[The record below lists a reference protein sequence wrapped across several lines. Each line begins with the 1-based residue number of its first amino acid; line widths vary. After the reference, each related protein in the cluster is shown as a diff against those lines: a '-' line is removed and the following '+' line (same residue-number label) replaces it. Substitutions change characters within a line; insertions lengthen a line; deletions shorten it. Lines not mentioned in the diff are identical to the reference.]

1 MGGKNNDMP
10 LQKISRGEMAAT
22 RGGGRGANPEYVS
35 FFRTLRPGD
44 GGRAIVAEEGVS
56 RPTLKKR
63 LDAAARE
70 AGVTITFHSSS
81 AQELVFEVVDAG
93 TERPRR
99 GRPPKAATLSTST

>member
-1 MGGKNNDMP
+1 MP
-10 LQKISRGEMAAT
+10 LQKISRDEMART
-22 RGGGRGANPEYVS
+22 RGGGRGANREYVS

-44 GGRAIVAEEGVS
+44 GGKAVVAEEGVS

-81 AQELVFEVVDAG
+81 AAEVVFEVVEAG

-99 GRPPKAATLSTST
+99 GRPPKAAVLSAGS

>member
-1 MGGKNNDMP
+1 MP
-10 LQKISRGEMAAT
+10 LQKISRGEMALT

-35 FFRTLRPGD
+35 FFRASRVGD
-44 GGRAIVAEEGVS
+44 GGRADVAEEGVS

-70 AGVTITFHSSS
+70 AGVTITFHSSG
-81 AQELVFEVVDAG
+81 ATEVVFEVVEAG

-99 GRPPKAATLSTST
+99 GRPSKAAILSAGS